1 MKIGIFGTGYV
12 GLVSGACFAE
22 RGNHII
28 CVDVN
33 KKKLEKLENGIL
45 PIYEPGLEEIVKKCH
60 KLGTLR
66 FTTDSAMALKESDII
81 FIAVGTPMGENG
93 SADLQYVLK
102 VAETIGQQM
111 DHSLIIVDKST
122 VPVGTAFKVRDAIK
136 AELDK
141 RGLDIQ
147 FDVIS
152 NPEFLAEGHAI
163 EDFMKPGRVV
173 IGSDSLKAMK
183 TMEELYAPFTRSQER
198 FIEMDILSA
207 EMTKYVANSM
217 LATRIS
223 FMNDIAG
230 ICEKAGADINMVRKG
245 IGSDNRIGNKFL
257 YAGPGF
263 GGSCF
268 PKDLRALK
276 KTGEDFG
283 YNSKMLQA
291 VIDVNDRQK
300 KVVADKVIAEL
311 GEDLSGKVF
320 AMWGLAFKR
329 DTDDMRE
336 SPAIDVITELTK
348 RGAKIKAYDPQAMN
362 EAKNHYLKDNANM
375 EYADEMY
382 AVLDRADALIVITE
396 WREFE
401 APDFEII
408 KSKLKQPMIFDGRNL
423 YNPQKMKESGFKY
436 FCIGIKTS

>member
-1 MKIGIFGTGYV
+1 MRIGIFGTGYV

-28 CVDVN
+28 CVDVDKN
-33 KKKLEKLENGIL
+33 KLEKLEKGIM
-45 PIYEPGLEEIVKKCH
+45 PIYEPGLEEIVLKCH

-66 FTTDSAMALKESDII
+66 FTTDSEMALKESDII

-93 SADLQYVLK
+93 NADLQYVLK
-102 VAETIGQQM
+102 VAETIGKYM
-111 DHSLIIVDKST
+111 DHPLIIVDKST
-122 VPVGTAFKVRDAIK
+122 VPVGTAYKVRDAIK
-136 AELDK
+136 AELEK
-141 RGLDIQ
+141 RNVDIK

-163 EDFMKPGRVV
+163 DDFMKPSRVV
-173 IGSDSLKAMK
+173 IGSDNPEAVKK
-183 TMEELYAPFTRSQER
+183 MEELYAPFTRSQER

-230 ICEKAGADINMVRKG
+230 ICERVGADINKVRKG
-245 IGSDNRIGNKFL
+245 IGSDSRIGNKFL

-276 KTGEDFG
+276 KTAEDFG
-283 YNSKMLQA
+283 YNSQMLQA
-291 VIDVNDRQK
+291 VIEVNDRQK
-300 KVVADKVIAEL
+300 KVVATKIITEL
-311 GEDLSGKVF
+311 GENLEGKIF
-320 AMWGLAFKR
+320 AVWGLAFKR

-336 SPAIDVITELTK
+336 SPAIDIITEITS
-348 RGAKIKAYDPQAMN
+348 RGARIKAYDPQAMD
-362 EAKNHYLKDNANM
+362 EAKNHYLKGNENVT
-375 EYADEMY
+375 YADEMY
-382 AVLDRADALIVITE
+382 SALDGADALVIITE

-401 APDFEII
+401 APDFDVI
-408 KSKLKQPMIFDGRNL
+408 KNKLKQPIIFDGRNL
-423 YNPQKMKESGFKY
+423 YNPSKMQELGFKY
-436 FCIGIKTS
+436 HCIGIKT

>member
-28 CVDVN
+28 CVDVD
-33 KKKLEKLENGIL
+33 KVKLEKLENGIL

-66 FTTDSAMALKESDII
+66 FTTDSALALKESDII
-81 FIAVGTPMGENG
+81 FIAVGTPMGEDG

-111 DHSLIIVDKST
+111 DHPLIVVDKST

-136 AELDK
+136 AELNK
-141 RGLDIQ
+141 RGENIR

-152 NPEFLAEGHAI
+152 NPEFLAEGHAVD
-163 EDFMKPGRVV
+163 DFMKPSRVV
-173 IGSDSLKAMK
+173 IGSDSPEAIK
-183 TMEELYAPFTRSQER
+183 TMEELYAPFTRSSER
-198 FIEMDILSA
+198 FVEMDIISA

-230 ICEKAGADINMVRKG
+230 ICEKVGADINKVRKG
-245 IGSDNRIGNKFL
+245 IGSDSRIGNKFL

-276 KTGEDFG
+276 KTAEDFG
-283 YNSKMLQA
+283 YDSQMLQA
-291 VIDVNDRQK
+291 VIDVNNRQK
-300 KVVADKVIAEL
+300 KVVANKVIAEL
-311 GEDLSGKVF
+311 GEDLSGKTF
-320 AMWGLAFKR
+320 AVWGLAFKR

-336 SPAIDVITELTK
+336 SPAIDIITELTK
-348 RGAKIKAYDPQAMN
+348 RGAKIVAYDPQAMN
-362 EAKNHYLKDNANM
+362 EAKNHYLKDNANVK
-375 EYADEMY
+375 YADEMY
-382 AVLDRADALIVITE
+382 AALNEADALIIITE

-401 APDFEII
+401 APDFGVI
-408 KSKLKQPMIFDGRNL
+408 KGKLKQPMIFDGRNL
-423 YNPQKMKESGFKY
+423 YDPQRMKESDFKY
-436 FCIGIKTS
+436 FCIGIKS